1 MARFSRPA
9 SSLSSYD
16 EKMRIEI
23 GQRVL
28 EAVGVVVIAALC
40 ATVIHKLGTDST
52 LLATAVGAIVFII
65 TRKRYKR

>member
-1 MARFSRPA
+1 
-9 SSLSSYD
+9 
-16 EKMRIEI
+16 MRIEI

-28 EAVGVVVIAALC
+28 EAVGVIVIAALC

-65 TRKRYKR
+65 TRKRYKQ